1 MFKRLF
7 LIGLPFLIIGLGVLT
22 ARYMLDTGRS
32 VEPTA
37 DPAMAA
43 GEPGD
48 VATVSTLTLSYESAQ
63 PEWRL
68 YGRLLPERQV
78 EKRAPLDAEVVSL
91 LVDNGSLVSAGDS
104 LLELDTGPAQREL
117 ARLQARERDLAAQL
131 REENRAQAAAEEALA
146 IEEELVAIAERSM
159 QRVRSL
165 QQRNLAS
172 ASDLEEAERALQS
185 QRQSLNQQR
194 LQVDGHEDRL
204 ERLEIQREQLQL
216 DIEDIEENIEDAR
229 VTAPF
234 DAEVTGLHVSL
245 NSTVSTGETLLS
257 LVDRSRLRVE
267 APVPAEQAHRL
278 RAGMTAELHRQQG
291 ALSLVLDGWESV
303 SSGGSLRL
311 RFFLNTS
318 EFESGEFRP
327 PLEGH
332 YPVNLA
338 LEEETDVFILPVT
351 ALYENQFVYRIED
364 DRLQRVSV
372 NVVGHQGHQ
381 REVRVLIRSEDL
393 NPGDSVLVTRLANAV
408 TGLPVLV
415 RED

>member
-7 LIGLPFLIIGLGVLT
+7 LIALPLLIIGLGVLT
-22 ARYMLDTGRS
+22 ARYMLDTGRT
-32 VEPTA
+32 VEPA
-37 DPAMAA
+37 SDPAMAA

-48 VATVSTLTLSYESAQ
+48 VATVSALTLSYESAQ
-63 PEWRL
+63 PEWQL
-68 YGRLLPERQV
+68 YGRLLPERRV

-91 LVDNGSLVSAGDS
+91 QVGNGSLVSAGDP
-104 LLELDTGPAQREL
+104 LLELDTRPAEREL
-117 ARLQARERDLAAQL
+117 ARLRAAERDLAAQL
-131 REENRAQAAAEEALA
+131 REENRAQAAAEEALV
-146 IEEELVAIAERSM
+146 IEQELVAIAERSM
-159 QRVRSL
+159 QRVRGL
-165 QQRNLAS
+165 QERNLAS

-204 ERLEIQREQLQL
+204 ERLAIQREQLLL
-216 DIEDIEENIEDAR
+216 DIEDIEENLEDAR

-234 DAEVTGLHVSL
+234 DAEVTGLNVSL
-245 NSTVSTGETLLS
+245 NSTVGTGEVLLS

-267 APVPAEQAHRL
+267 TPVPAEQAHRL
-278 RAGMTAELHRQQG
+278 RQGMTAELHRQQG

-311 RFFLNTS
+311 RFFLAES
-318 EFESGEFRP
+318 DMESGESRL

-351 ALYENQFVYRIED
+351 ALYENQYVYRIED
-364 DRLQRVSV
+364 DRLQRISV
-372 NVVGHQGHQ
+372 TVVGHQGRQ
-381 REVRVLIRSEDL
+381 RDARVLVRAEDL
-393 NPGDSVLVTRLANAV
+393 SPGDSVLLTRLANAV